1 MLRRLFHLNRIAAP
15 FETGLSNTKKI
26 RTRRNTRQIDVS
38 LHNDCVVLHLR
49 DSRCGPDLFATT
61 TEQRYFVASFFAPD
75 RQVQNQMS
83 YSTREFQRRLTCLGR
98 VSPRAIERSR
108 RSIVTVA

>member
-26 RTRRNTRQIDVS
+26 RTRRNTREIDVR
-38 LHNDCVVLHLR
+38 LDNDCVVLQLR

-75 RQVQNQMS
+75 RQVQNQLS
-83 YSTREFQRRLTCLGR
+83 FSPREFQLRLTYLR
-98 VSPRAIERSR
+98 LVLSASARTLPNINF
-108 RSIVTVA
+108 